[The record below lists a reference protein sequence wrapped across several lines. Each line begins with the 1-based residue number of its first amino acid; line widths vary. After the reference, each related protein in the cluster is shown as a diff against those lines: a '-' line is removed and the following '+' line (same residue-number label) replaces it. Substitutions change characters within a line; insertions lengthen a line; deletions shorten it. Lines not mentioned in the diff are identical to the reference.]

1 MAVIFAVAKF
11 ALGAWLIVII
21 IPLLVGAMLF
31 IGRQYRRRR
40 LETEVRAGER
50 HRAAAAAPAGHRAR
64 RPT

>member
-1 MAVIFAVAKF
+1 MTVIFAVAKF

-31 IGRQYRRRR
+31 VGRQYRRRR
-40 LETEVRAGER
+40 LETEVRRGER
-50 HRAAAAAPAGHRAR
+50 HRTAAAATSGSSSR